1 MPVGTQASVKSQT
14 PEEVAATG
22 ARIILA
28 NTYHLMLRPGA
39 ELIAKLGGVP
49 KFMGWP
55 YALLTDSGG
64 FQVFSFSDRRKID
77 DWAVTFRS
85 HLDGTEYVLTP
96 EEAMRIQA
104 LLGSDIAMVLD
115 ECPEGTASRAA
126 VEVAVRR
133 TTAWAERCLKA
144 PRPEVQAR
152 FGIVQGSVM
161 VDLRLSHLETIAAMP
176 FEGIALGGLSVGE
189 PIEEMYRILAEV
201 APRMPE
207 DRPRYLMGVGKPI
220 DLLRAIASGI
230 DMFDCVLPT
239 RNARNG
245 QALTWGG
252 RVNIK
257 QSRHRE
263 DESPLD
269 ARCECPVCRKYT
281 RAYLR
286 HLALAGEMLIARL
299 LTQHNLHFYA
309 DLTRKSREA
318 IAAGR
323 FRAFAQAAETR
334 MLQEDEVGNDESS
347 L

>member
-1 MPVGTQASVKSQT
+1 MPVGTQAFVKSQT

-39 ELIAKLGGVP
+39 ELIAKLGGVQ

-55 YALLTDSGG
+55 HALLTDSGG

-77 DWAVTFRS
+77 DRAVTFRS
-85 HLDGTEYVLTP
+85 HLDGSEYVLTP
-96 EEAMRIQA
+96 EESMRIQA

-115 ECPEGTASRAA
+115 ECPDGAADRAT

-144 PRPEVQAR
+144 PRAQGQAL

-161 VDLRLSHLETIAAMP
+161 ADLRLMHLGTIAAMD
-176 FEGIALGGLSVGE
+176 FDGIALGGLSVGE
-189 PIEEMYRILAEV
+189 PIQEMYEILAEV
-201 APRMPE
+201 SPRMPAE
-207 DRPRYLMGVGKPI
+207 RPRYLMGVGKPI
-220 DLLRAIASGI
+220 DLLKAIASGI

-245 QALTWGG
+245 QALTWSG

-257 QSRHRE
+257 QARHRE
-263 DESPLD
+263 DQSPLD
-269 ARCECPVCRKYT
+269 ARCGCPVCSKYT

-286 HLALAGEMLIARL
+286 HLALAGEMLVARL

-309 DLTRKSREA
+309 DLMRKSREA
-318 IAAGR
+318 IAAGSYQ
-323 FRAFAQAAETR
+323 AFADAAQTQ
-334 MLQEDEVGNDESS
+334 MAQEDEVGGV
-347 L
+347 